1 MDNHA
6 AYLHAPAEAPIRLSD
21 MLGRPV
27 VLREEKLGSLSDLV
41 IADKDVA
48 AEVTHICVSRPFGRP
63 RLFIPWNQVAELADR
78 TVKLEPDTQ
87 IASLEKSPPGA
98 VLLEDYI
105 VDKKV
110 LDTKGREV
118 EVVYDVMLAMQHGTL
133 FVVGVDL
140 SRRAL
145 FRRIGLKW
153 LANLTA
159 GITDRFENDI
169 VAWKFVEPLPEGIG
183 SFAGDLRLKVLRE
196 EVAKMPPVDVA
207 RILEQLGNEHRM
219 AVFDWLEAGSASD
232 ALEELDPKSLR
243 EVVSALPKEKAA
255 KLIDA
260 MVPGQAAD
268 VLAQLPYADVQ
279 AIFALLDPQKA
290 KKVRIILD
298 KQEWHATDYSSP
310 DFVKLRPDTTVAEA
324 RKSLQQAKERQAV
337 AYLYILDSEDRL
349 LGLVSAIDLLAAPDD
364 VRLQQLMKGSPSFL
378 YVDSTMQEA
387 TDMFSRYGYRG
398 LPVVD
403 RDGKM
408 RGLVLYGDVMG
419 FQNRHLE

>member
-1 MDNHA
+1 
-6 AYLHAPAEAPIRLSD
+6 
-21 MLGRPV
+21 
-27 VLREEKLGSLSDLV
+27 
-41 IADKDVA
+41 
-48 AEVTHICVSRPFGRP
+48 
-63 RLFIPWNQVAELADR
+63 
-78 TVKLEPDTQ
+78 
-87 IASLEKSPPGA
+87 
-98 VLLEDYI
+98 
-105 VDKKV
+105 
-110 LDTKGREV
+110 V
-118 EVVYDVMLAMQHGTL
+118 EVVYDVMLAMQRDML

-243 EVVSALPKEKAA
+243 EVMSALPKEKAA
-255 KLIDA
+255 KLVDV

-268 VLAQLPYADVQ
+268 VLSQLPYADVQ
-279 AIFALLDPQKA
+279 AIFALLDPAKA

-298 KQEWHATDYSSP
+298 KQEWHAADYSTP

-324 RKSLQQAKERQAV
+324 RKSLQNAKERQAV
-337 AYLYILDSEDRL
+337 AYLYVLDSEDRL

-364 VRLQQLMKGSPSFL
+364 ARLEQFMKGSPSFL
-378 YVDSTMQEA
+378 YIDSTMQEA

-398 LPVVD
+398 LPIVD

-419 FQNRHLE
+419 LQNRHLE